1 MIVTPTAIDGVWIVD
16 IEAFTDARG
25 LFARTFC
32 AQEFAAAG
40 LTVEVAQC
48 SVAYNA
54 TAGTIRGMHWADEP
68 VRETK
73 LVRVTRGALLD
84 VVVDP
89 RPDSPTYLRHVAV
102 ELSADNHRALF
113 IAAGLAHG
121 YQTLVDATEATYQM
135 NVPFT
140 PGHDRG
146 LRFDDPRLA
155 IAWPLPVSVIS
166 DKDRAWRLLP
176 DGATGDLVAAPAEP
190 VGVRSVT

>member
-1 MIVTPTAIDGVWIVD
+1 MIIAPTAIAGVWTVD
-16 IEAFTDARG
+16 AEPFADERG
-25 LFARTFC
+25 LFARMFC
-32 AQEFAAAG
+32 AEEFAAAG

-54 TAGTIRGMHWADEP
+54 HAGTIRGMHWAAEP

-73 LVRVTRGALLD
+73 LVRCTRGALLD
-84 VVVDP
+84 VIVDP
-89 RPDSPTYLRHVAV
+89 RPDSPSYLRHVAV
-102 ELSADNHRALF
+102 ELTADNHRALF
-113 IAAGLAHG
+113 IDAGLAHG

-155 IAWPLPVSVIS
+155 IAWPLPVSVVS
-166 DKDRAWRLLP
+166 AKDRAWELLP
-176 DGATGDLVAAPAEP
+176 PEPAGVGSAPA
-190 VGVRSVT
+190 GVAGAGA